1 MQAEFRRLS
10 GLALGGDSDAA
21 GQLAGVGNSLLDL
34 VKQTAGTEEEYLDA
48 FWAVNAQLKAA
59 QEAAGAQV
67 SAADKQLE
75 ALQGQLDV
83 QNAALKQLQGQS
95 ATLEEIE
102 KQIAEL
108 KPLLDAA
115 GDKAGVKAFARGGLA
130 LPGWS
135 LVGEEG
141 PELVNFS
148 QPGRVYTAADTA
160 ALFRSVTPRAADT
173 DSGSDAEVKALR
185 REVYQLRRDMLISMS
200 EIARFSRRTSDM
212 VEAWDAEGMP
222 GVRA

>member
-1 MQAEFRRLS
+1 M
-10 GLALGGDSDAA
+10 
-21 GQLAGVGNSLLDL
+21 
-34 VKQTAGTEEEYLDA
+34 
-48 FWAVNAQLKAA
+48 
-59 QEAAGAQV
+59 
-67 SAADKQLE
+67 
-75 ALQGQLDV
+75 
-83 QNAALKQLQGQS
+83 
-95 ATLEEIE
+95 
-102 KQIAEL
+102 
-108 KPLLDAA
+108 
-115 GDKAGVKAFARGGLA
+115 
-130 LPGWS
+130 
-135 LVGEEG
+135 VGEEG

>member
-1 MQAEFRRLS
+1 M
-10 GLALGGDSDAA
+10 
-21 GQLAGVGNSLLDL
+21 
-34 VKQTAGTEEEYLDA
+34 
-48 FWAVNAQLKAA
+48 
-59 QEAAGAQV
+59 

-108 KPLLDAA
+108 RPLLEAA
-115 GDKAGVKAFARGGLA
+115 GAAAGIKAFAGGGLA
-130 LPGWS
+130 MPGWA

-148 QPGRVYTAADTA
+148 QPGRVYTATDTA
-160 ALFRSVTPRAADT
+160 ALFRTATPRASDT
-173 DSGSDAEVKALR
+173 GSREEVRALR
-185 REVYQLRRDMLISMS
+185 EEVYQLRRDMNLLLN
-200 EIARFSRRTSDM
+200 EIAKYGRRTSDA

>member
-1 MQAEFRRLS
+1 MR
-10 GLALGGDSDAA
+10 
-21 GQLAGVGNSLLDL
+21 
-34 VKQTAGTEEEYLDA
+34 QTAGTEEEYLDA
-48 FWAVNAQLKAA
+48 FWAVNAQLKSA
-59 QEAAGAQV
+59 QDAAGAQV

-83 QNAALKQLQGQS
+83 QNAALAELQGQS

-102 KQIAEL
+102 KQIADL

-115 GDKAGVKAFARGGLA
+115 GQKAGVKAFARGGLA
-130 LPGWS
+130 MPGWAV
-135 LVGEEG
+135 VGEEG

-160 ALFRSVTPRAADT
+160 ALFRSATPRATDT
-173 DSGSDAEVKALR
+173 GSREEIKALR
-185 REVYQLRRDMLISMS
+185 QDIYQLRRDMLISMS

-212 VEAWDAEGMP
+212 IEAWDKEGMP
-222 GVRA
+222 GVRAGSS

>member
-1 MQAEFRRLS
+1 M
-10 GLALGGDSDAA
+10 GT
-21 GQLAGVGNSLLDL
+21 SLLDL

-48 FWAVNAQLKAA
+48 FWAVNAQLKSA
-59 QEAAGAQV
+59 QDAAGAQV

-83 QNAALKQLQGQS
+83 QNAALAELQGQS
-95 ATLEEIE
+95 ATIEEIE

-108 KPLLDAA
+108 RPLLDAA

-130 LPGWS
+130 MPGWAV
-135 LVGEEG
+135 VGEEG

-160 ALFRSVTPRAADT
+160 ALFRGATPRAAADT
-173 DSGSDAEVKALR
+173 GSGSSAEVNALR

-200 EIARFSRRTSDM
+200 EIARFSRRTSDI

>member
-1 MQAEFRRLS
+1 M
-10 GLALGGDSDAA
+10 
-21 GQLAGVGNSLLDL
+21 
-34 VKQTAGTEEEYLDA
+34 
-48 FWAVNAQLKAA
+48 
-59 QEAAGAQV
+59 
-67 SAADKQLE
+67 
-75 ALQGQLDV
+75 
-83 QNAALKQLQGQS
+83 
-95 ATLEEIE
+95 
-102 KQIAEL
+102 

-115 GDKAGVKAFARGGLA
+115 GQKAGVKAFARGGLA
-130 LPGWS
+130 MPGWAV
-135 LVGEEG
+135 VGEEG

>member
-1 MQAEFRRLS
+1 M
-10 GLALGGDSDAA
+10 
-21 GQLAGVGNSLLDL
+21 
-34 VKQTAGTEEEYLDA
+34 
-48 FWAVNAQLKAA
+48 
-59 QEAAGAQV
+59 

-83 QNAALKQLQGQS
+83 QNAALAELQGQS

-108 KPLLDAA
+108 RPLLDAA

-130 LPGWS
+130 MPGWAV
-135 LVGEEG
+135 VGEEG

-148 QPGRVYTAADTA
+148 QPERVYTAADTA
-160 ALFRSVTPRAADT
+160 ALFRSATPRGP
-173 DSGSDAEVKALR
+173 SGESGGSRE
-185 REVYQLRRDMLISMS
+185 EVYELRRDMNILLN
-200 EIARFSRRTSDM
+200 EVAKYGRRVSDL
-212 VEAWDAEGMP
+212 VELWDKEGMP

>member
-1 MQAEFRRLS
+1 M
-10 GLALGGDSDAA
+10 
-21 GQLAGVGNSLLDL
+21 
-34 VKQTAGTEEEYLDA
+34 
-48 FWAVNAQLKAA
+48 
-59 QEAAGAQV
+59 
-67 SAADKQLE
+67 
-75 ALQGQLDV
+75 
-83 QNAALKQLQGQS
+83 QGQS

-108 KPLLDAA
+108 RPLLDAA

-130 LPGWS
+130 MPGWAV
-135 LVGEEG
+135 VGEEG

-160 ALFRSVTPRAADT
+160 ALFRSATPRAADT
-173 DSGSDAEVKALR
+173 DSGSREEVKALR
-185 REVYQLRRDMLISMS
+185 REVYELRRDMLISMS

>member
-1 MQAEFRRLS
+1 MLERAGLS
-10 GLALGGDSDAA
+10 DGLHFVNTTPYD
-21 GQLAGVGNSLLDL
+21 
-34 VKQTAGTEEEYLDA
+34 EENQIKLDA
-48 FWAVNAQLKAA
+48 FLDELQ
-59 QEAAGAQV
+59 AAG
-67 SAADKQLE
+67 
-75 ALQGQLDV
+75 
-83 QNAALKQLQGQS
+83 
-95 ATLEEIE
+95 EIE

-108 KPLLDAA
+108 RPLLDAA
-115 GDKAGVKAFARGGLA
+115 GDKAGVKTFARGGLA
-130 LPGWS
+130 MPGWS

-160 ALFRSVTPRAADT
+160 ALFRSATPRAADT

>member
-1 MQAEFRRLS
+1 M
-10 GLALGGDSDAA
+10 
-21 GQLAGVGNSLLDL
+21 
-34 VKQTAGTEEEYLDA
+34 
-48 FWAVNAQLKAA
+48 
-59 QEAAGAQV
+59 
-67 SAADKQLE
+67 
-75 ALQGQLDV
+75 
-83 QNAALKQLQGQS
+83 
-95 ATLEEIE
+95 
-102 KQIAEL
+102 
-108 KPLLDAA
+108 
-115 GDKAGVKAFARGGLA
+115 
-130 LPGWS
+130 PGWS
-135 LVGEEG
+135 LLGEEG

-160 ALFRSVTPRAADT
+160 ALFRSATPRAADT